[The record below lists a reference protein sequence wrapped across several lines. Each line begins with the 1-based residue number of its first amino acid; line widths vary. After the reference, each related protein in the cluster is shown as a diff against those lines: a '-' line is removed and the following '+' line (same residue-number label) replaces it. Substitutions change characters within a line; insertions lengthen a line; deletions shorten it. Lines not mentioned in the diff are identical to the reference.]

1 MKRVGERGKENIQC
15 MENLDALHDRIDG
28 MLCGQTDVTVSKETG
43 VPLSTVQALRK
54 GARVNPKIS
63 SIIAIAK
70 TYNVSID
77 YLVGFTNF
85 DTLENRYK
93 TAKYISDLF
102 LDRVFAI
109 QTELNQVKRTVNALI
124 DAAGKEVE
132 DIKGKILE
140 GEI

>member
-1 MKRVGERGKENIQC
+1 MKRIGERGKENIQC
-15 MENLDALHDRIDG
+15 MDNLDVLHDRIDG
-28 MLCGQTDVTVSKETG
+28 MLHGQTDATVSKETG
-43 VPLSTVQALRK
+43 VPLSTVQALRR
-54 GARVNPKIS
+54 GTRVNPKIS
-63 SIIAIAK
+63 SVIAIAK
-70 TYNVSID
+70 KYNVSID

-93 TAKYISDLF
+93 EAKYISDQF

-132 DIKGKILE
+132 DIKYKILE